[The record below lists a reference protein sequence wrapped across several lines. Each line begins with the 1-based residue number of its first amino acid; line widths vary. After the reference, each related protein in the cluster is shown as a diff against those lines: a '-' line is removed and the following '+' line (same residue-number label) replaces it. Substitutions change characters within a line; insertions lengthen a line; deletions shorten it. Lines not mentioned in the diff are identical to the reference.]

1 MEGGKLR
8 FIFVSRSTPMIY
20 YANNIWTIYK
30 WSFDIC
36 YYIYQFLF
44 TYLKEIGNYYT
55 NHPPYITDL
64 TVRVLTFID
73 ISTSSGKGGMATFT
87 LNRLHSLCRTAHCR
101 AFFGG
106 FIHRAQFSTLE
117 SVRNNEQCKLE
128 FLGGDNNGTK

>member
-1 MEGGKLR
+1 MGSWGSYLLAEVHQWYIIPIIFGQFINEVL
-8 FIFVSRSTPMIY
+8 IFV
-20 YANNIWTIYK
+20 TI
-30 WSFDIC
+30 
-36 YYIYQFLF
+36 F
-44 TYLKEIGNYYT
+44 TNFCLPIFKRNRKLLHE
-55 NHPPYITDL
+55 PPAIHYNL

-73 ISTSSGKGGMATFT
+73 IKISSGKGGMATFT

-106 FIHRAQFSTLE
+106 FIQRAKLSTLE

>member
-1 MEGGKLR
+1 MKFRYLLLYLP
-8 FIFVSRSTPMIY
+8 IFVY
-20 YANNIWTIYK
+20 
-30 WSFDIC
+30 
-36 YYIYQFLF
+36 LF
-44 TYLKEIGNYYT
+44 KRNRKLLHE
-55 NHPPYITDL
+55 PPAIHYRL

-106 FIHRAQFSTLE
+106 FIQRAQLSTLE